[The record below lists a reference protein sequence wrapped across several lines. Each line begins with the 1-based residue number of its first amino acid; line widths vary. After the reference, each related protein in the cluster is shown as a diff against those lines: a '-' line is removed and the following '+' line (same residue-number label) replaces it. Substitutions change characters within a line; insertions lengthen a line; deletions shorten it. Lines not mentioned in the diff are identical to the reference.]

1 MNKVSI
7 LLIFIAVLLVG
18 CAFPAADTAL
28 HVSIDGSDETGD
40 GSLANPWRTIQRCA
54 DAAQPGDVCAI
65 HAGTYRETVRPAR
78 SGAPGKPI
86 RFAAYQD
93 DVVTISGADVVTGWT
108 PTDQKIYAAP
118 VDWTLGRGK
127 DQVFAN
133 GAALVEAR
141 HPNSADSEWTYPPL
155 RWGEGQGVRALS
167 PLWLP
172 RMGFASNAR
181 HTDDEDRYRFT
192 SERLTQPADFWRG
205 GMYVGWHYWGWSAET
220 GIIESSA
227 PGGFLLDPDS
237 VSKRWFCTYRACYA
251 PWYPDNGRGVIIG
264 TENALDAPGEWWLDT
279 ENGLL
284 KLWLPESAD
293 PNTQTI
299 EVKRRQLAF
308 DLRERSYI
316 ELADLNI
323 FAASLSMAQ
332 GAHNLV
338 DDCRFE
344 YVSHFTL
351 IADGREGWVD
361 EKDGGLDASVL
372 PRGLVGIYIGGEENR
387 VQNSVIRYSAGAGL
401 ILQGNRHVVYN
412 NLIEQV
418 SYAGTYLS
426 NIFITYD
433 PALDPDPRDRRGGH
447 IISYNTLSQA
457 GRSLIHINGLGT
469 APERSA
475 ATFYEALTI
484 THNHLFDGMLLS
496 NDGGLVYGYGVALG
510 TSETPSQLAYNVI
523 HDSYNPMGGLVFWDN
538 GVWNVHN
545 HHNILWGGEKE
556 YAFNPPGDDRP
567 WKNNHFK
574 QDGTGGIAAL
584 TDSDFPGGRF
594 AFGFGAAPQ
603 PAPPLPTLTP
613 VPAVPDVFLEAESF
627 SAQSGIQE
635 MGAFVGGC
643 DDGDWLAFDDV
654 YFASGYA
661 RLTMRAIIPVSN
673 PNQKVEVR
681 LDNPAGEKIGEFITV
696 APEQSGEY
704 VHQTIPLQ
712 PASGAHTL
720 YIVCRG
726 AGRIGG
732 FDWFRLEGGFGA
744 TATPAPKAVNLALKR
759 PVTVSSLDE
768 TGSNADWAVDGNP
781 RTRWTSLAFVDPQWI
796 VIDLGERR
804 QVARVILRWEAA
816 YARAYRIQ
824 VSDYPDG
831 AWTDIYVETQGDG
844 GVDDL
849 QNLNGAGRY
858 LRVFGEGRGSKW
870 GYSLWE
876 VEVYD
881 PANAALVK

>member
-1 MNKVSI
+1 MDSGTSIRMNKI
-7 LLIFIAVLLVG
+7 PLLLFLMIFFLGA
-18 CAFPAADTAL
+18 CASPASEPML
-28 HVSIDGSDETGD
+28 HVSVTGNDENGD
-40 GSLANPWRTIQRCA
+40 GSLLKPWRTIQRCA
-54 DAAQPGDVCAI
+54 EAAQPGDVCAI

-78 SGAPGKPI
+78 SGEPGKPI
-86 RFAAYQD
+86 RFVAYND
-93 DVVTISGADVVTGWT
+93 ETVTISGADVVTGWARV
-108 PTDQKIYAAP
+108 DDNIYAAQ

-141 HPNSADSEWTYPPL
+141 YPNQAENLWAYPVD
-155 RWGEGQGVRALS
+155 GLS

-172 RMGFASNAR
+172 RMSFASNAR

-192 SERLTQPADFWRG
+192 SQDLTQPADFWKG

-227 PGGFLLDPDS
+227 PGGFLLAPDS

-251 PWYPDNGRGVIIG
+251 PWYPDNGRGVIVG
-264 TENALDAPGEWWLDT
+264 APNALDSAREWILTDGT
-279 ENGLL
+279 L
-284 KLWLPESAD
+284 KAWFPNNSD
-293 PNTQTI
+293 PNSLTV

-316 ELADLNI
+316 EISGLNI
-323 FAASLSMAQ
+323 FAASVTMAQ
-332 GAHNLV
+332 SAHNV
-338 DDCRFE
+338 IDHCQFE

-361 EKDGGLDASVL
+361 EKDGMFDSSV
-372 PRGLVGIYIGGEENR
+372 PAQGLVGIYIGGEEN
-387 VQNSVIRYSAGAGL
+387 VIQNSVIRYSAGAGL
-401 ILQGNRHVVYN
+401 ILQGNRHLVYN

-426 NIFITYD
+426 ALFITYD
-433 PALDPDPRDRRGGH
+433 PILDPAPDDQRGGH
-447 IISYNTLSQA
+447 IISFNTLRIA
-457 GRSLIHINGLGT
+457 GRSLVHINGLGS
-469 APERSA
+469 APDLSA
-475 ATFYEALTI
+475 ATRYDALTI
-484 THNHLFDGMLLS
+484 THNEIADGMLLS
-496 NDGGLVYGYGVALG
+496 NDGGLVYGYGVSLG
-510 TSETPSQLAYNVI
+510 TSESPSQLAYNVI

-538 GVWNVHN
+538 GVWNIHN

-556 YAFNPPGDDRP
+556 YAYNPPGDERI
-567 WKNNHFK
+567 WKDNHFK
-574 QDGTGGIAAL
+574 KDWSGTQTL

-603 PAPPLPTLTP
+603 PAPALPTLTP
-613 VPAVPDVFLEAESF
+613 VPAVPNIVLEAESF
-627 SAQSGIQE
+627 SAQNGIQE

-643 DDGDWLAFDDV
+643 DDGDWLAFENI

-661 RLTMRAIIPVSN
+661 TLKMRAIIPVSN
-673 PNQKVEVR
+673 AGQTVEAR
-681 LDNPAGEKIGEFITV
+681 LDSPEGEKIGEFITL

-704 VHQTIPLQ
+704 VHQSIALAPV
-712 PASGAHTL
+712 SGTHTL

-744 TATPAPKAVNLALKR
+744 TATPAPQAVNLALKR

-768 TGSNADWAVDGNP
+768 TGSSADWAVDGNL

-804 QVARVILRWEAA
+804 QIARVILRWEAA
-816 YARAYRIQ
+816 YARGYRIQ
-824 VSDYPDG
+824 VSDNPNSG
-831 AWTDIYVETQGDG
+831 WEDIYVETKGNG
-844 GVDDL
+844 EVDDI
-849 QNLNGAGRY
+849 QGLNAAGRY
-858 LRVFGEGRGSKW
+858 LRIYGEQRGSKW

-881 PANAALVK
+881 PESAALVK